1 MEKEKNVRITL
12 TPLDAGFDPSK
23 VVTDHVPVIEKTGKF
38 SDGGV
43 FSERI
48 FGRMPSTG
56 REYACDCGALEGRF
70 YEGTECT
77 KCGTPVTCRD
87 TVFSKRGWV
96 DLGDRQIV
104 SPLFFQYFSK
114 VVGPSQLNRI
124 LHQKRILT
132 VDGIARTDGDA
143 GPFDG
148 LGLIGFAERWTEILD
163 HFEAKKRSDPRVA
176 EYARTIREN
185 PELVMTSKIPVF
197 SHILRPALVVDKQ
210 MIFDEV
216 NNLYNL
222 LISNANVLED
232 YTPEEATDANV
243 NSVLWRIQERANE
256 IFEHVLHVLSG
267 KGGYLRGDL
276 LGVRV
281 NFSAR
286 CVITPLGPGREQDE
300 VVVPYLAFL
309 ELYRFQLTNLLARMN
324 GVSLS
329 RANEMWHVAQT
340 RFDRSVYAAMKEL
353 IKRAGDGRGLPALIN
368 RNPTIAFGS
377 ILQVRIADVKKSFTE
392 YTMSIH
398 NNVLKLMGADYDG
411 DVVALIPLLDEDL
424 AEAFRIY
431 DPRLMMVSRD
441 GPRMNRAMCLDKDHI
456 LGISVLTEEYIHG
469 ETGT

>member
-1 MEKEKNVRITL
+1 MRIVL

-23 VVTDHVPVIEKTGKF
+23 TVTDHVPVIEKTGKF
-38 SDGGV
+38 SDSGV

-48 FGRMPSTG
+48 FGRMPSNG
-56 REYACDCGALEGRF
+56 REYSCDCGHTEGRF
-70 YEGTECT
+70 YEATLCP
-77 KCGTPVTCRD
+77 KCGTEVTCRD
-87 TVFSKRGWV
+87 TVFSKRGWI
-96 DLGDRQIV
+96 DLGGHAII
-104 SPLFFQYFSK
+104 SPLFFQYFSR
-114 VVGPSQLNRI
+114 VVGPTQLNKI
-124 LHQKRILT
+124 LHQRRVLT
-132 VDGIARTDGDA
+132 VDGLARQGVENA

-148 LGLIGFAERWTEILD
+148 IGLLAFAERWPEILD
-163 HFEAKKRSDPRVA
+163 HFEAKKKSDQKVA
-176 EYARTIREN
+176 EYARTIRQN
-185 PELVMTSKIPVF
+185 AELVMTSKIPVF

-222 LISNANVLED
+222 LISNANVLSD
-232 YTPEEATDANV
+232 YTEEEATETNV
-243 NSVLWRIQERANE
+243 NAVLWRIQERANE

-276 LGVRV
+276 LGVRI

-286 CVITPLGPGREQDE
+286 CVITPLGPNREQDE
-300 VVVPYLAFL
+300 VEVPYLAFL

-324 GVSLS
+324 GVSLA

-353 IKRAGDGRGLPALIN
+353 IKRGSADGRGLPALIN
-368 RNPTIAFGS
+368 RNPSIAYGS
-377 ILQVRIADVKKSFTE
+377 ILAVRIVEVKRDPRD

-411 DVVALIPLLDEDL
+411 DVLALIPLLDEDF

-431 DPRLMMVSRD
+431 DPRLMLISRD
-441 GPRMNRAMCLDKDHI
+441 GPRVNRAMSLDKDHV
-456 LGISVLTEEYIHG
+456 LGLSVLTEDFQG
-469 ETGT
+469 